1 MVQAKDGGEAIL
13 EAFRNLDIDYI
24 ISSPGSEWAPVWEAL
39 ARQKV
44 NEAEGPTYI
53 NCWHETLAVNMA
65 LGYTRITGK
74 LQAVL
79 LHAGVGLLQG
89 GIGIHGASL
98 GEVPMLI
105 CSGEANSYGENPELD
120 PQGQWYRNLSVVGGP
135 NRFVE
140 PFTKWSGQATSP
152 YTLYEQL
159 VRAGEMAQRIPK
171 GPTFLD
177 IPIETMIHDW
187 SPPSKIRKVPPAPK
201 VQPAADSVNQLVELL
216 AKSANP
222 LIITESA
229 GKEPAGFRNLVEL
242 AELLAIPVLERS
254 PTYSNFPKS
263 HPLPLGFSPESYL
276 NQADLVLVLVLGCRA
291 PWYPPNAGPDHATV
305 VAMGETPIKGQM
317 VYQNLL
323 ADLYVEGDLTIG
335 LHLLI
340 EGLRSNGAVNSG
352 AVKAAIKERRQRWE
366 AEHDR
371 LQERNRAA
379 EAGARTKPTID
390 PILLCAAL
398 NEVMPENAVYVEE
411 TTSHRTAILR
421 HVQWEGPHCY
431 LHPNGGLGQGLGLA
445 LGVKLAKPDQPV
457 IALMGDGGLLYN
469 PITQSFGVA
478 GEAGLPFLTVVFNKG
493 NYEAM
498 RRNHL
503 HYYPDG
509 AAASSGIY
517 HGVHIPGPDYAQ
529 LVAPFGGH
537 GERVE
542 DPSQLVPAL
551 RNALAAVNEGRIALV
566 DVVLDI

>member
-39 ARQKV
+39 ARQKI
-44 NEAEGPTYI
+44 NETEGPAYI
-53 NCWHETLAVNMA
+53 NCWHETLAVDMA

-201 VQPAADSVNQLVELL
+201 VQPAADSVGRLVELL
-216 AKSANP
+216 ANSANP

-229 GKEPAGFRNLVEL
+229 GREPAGFQNLVEL
-242 AELLAIPVLERS
+242 AELLAIPVVESS

-263 HPLPLGFSPESYL
+263 HPLHLGFSPEPYL
-276 NQADLVLVLVLGCRA
+276 NQADLVLVLGSRA
-291 PWYPPNAGPDHATV
+291 PWYPPSAGPHQATV
-305 VAMGETPIKGQM
+305 VAMDETPIKGQM

-323 ADLYVEGDLTIG
+323 ADLYVEGDLTLGIG
-335 LHLLI
+335 LLI
-340 EGLRSNGAVNSG
+340 EGLRSHDAVQSE
-352 AVKAAIKERRQRWE
+352 AIKAAVRERGQRWE

-379 EAGARTKPTID
+379 ETGARTKHTID

-398 NEVMPENAVYVEE
+398 SEVMPENAIYVEE

-421 HVQWEGPHCY
+421 HVQWEKPHSY

-478 GEAGLPFLTVVFNKG
+478 GEAGLPFLTVVFNNG

-503 HYYPDG
+503 HYYPEG

-551 RNALAAVNEGRIALV
+551 RKALAAVNEGRIALV
-566 DVVLDI
+566 DVILDI

>member
-1 MVQAKDGGEAIL
+1 M
-13 EAFRNLDIDYI
+13 
-24 ISSPGSEWAPVWEAL
+24 
-39 ARQKV
+39 
-44 NEAEGPTYI
+44 
-53 NCWHETLAVNMA
+53 
-65 LGYTRITGK
+65 
-74 LQAVL
+74 
-79 LHAGVGLLQG
+79 
-89 GIGIHGASL
+89 
-98 GEVPMLI
+98 
-105 CSGEANSYGENPELD
+105 
-120 PQGQWYRNLSVVGGP
+120 
-135 NRFVE
+135 E

-242 AELLAIPVLERS
+242 AELLAIPVVESS

-263 HPLPLGFSPESYL
+263 HPLHLGFSPEPYL
-276 NQADLVLVLVLGCRA
+276 NQADLVLVLGSQA
-291 PWYPPNAGPDHATV
+291 PWYPPSAGPDQATV

-323 ADLYVEGDLTIG
+323 ADHYVEGDLTIG
-335 LHLLI
+335 LELLI
-340 EGLRSNGAVNSG
+340 EGLRSND
-352 AVKAAIKERRQRWE
+352 AVKSEAVETAIRERQQRWE

-379 EAGARTKPTID
+379 EAGTRTKQTID

-421 HVQWEGPHCY
+421 HVKWEGPHSY

-478 GEAGLPFLTVVFNKG
+478 GEAGLPFLTVVFNNG

-503 HYYPDG
+503 HYYPEG
-509 AAASSGIY
+509 YAASSGIF

-542 DPSQLVPAL
+542 EPSQLVPAL

>member
-39 ARQKV
+39 ARQKI
-44 NEAEGPTYI
+44 NETEGPAYI
-53 NCWHETLAVNMA
+53 NCWHETLAVDMA

-201 VQPAADSVNQLVELL
+201 VQPAADSVGRLVELL

-229 GKEPAGFRNLVEL
+229 GREPAGFQNLVEL
-242 AELLAIPVLERS
+242 AELLAIPVVESS
-254 PTYSNFPKS
+254 PTYSNFRKATPCTWDS
-263 HPLPLGFSPESYL
+263 APSPILTRQTWFWYWAAGLPGIHP
-276 NQADLVLVLVLGCRA
+276 V
-291 PWYPPNAGPDHATV
+291 PDRTKPRWWLW
-305 VAMGETPIKGQM
+305 TRPPIKGQM

-323 ADLYVEGDLTIG
+323 ADLYVEGDLTLGIG
-335 LHLLI
+335 LLI
-340 EGLRSNGAVNSG
+340 EGLRSHDAVQSE
-352 AVKAAIKERRQRWE
+352 AIKAAVRERGQRWE

-379 EAGARTKPTID
+379 ETGARTKHTID

-398 NEVMPENAVYVEE
+398 SEVMPENAIYVEE

-421 HVQWEGPHCY
+421 HVQWE
-431 LHPNGGLGQGLGLA
+431 
-445 LGVKLAKPDQPV
+445 KPPQ
-457 IALMGDGGLLYN
+457 
-469 PITQSFGVA
+469 
-478 GEAGLPFLTVVFNKG
+478 LP
-493 NYEAM
+493 
-498 RRNHL
+498 
-503 HYYPDG
+503 
-509 AAASSGIY
+509 
-517 HGVHIPGPDYAQ
+517 
-529 LVAPFGGH
+529 AP
-537 GERVE
+537 
-542 DPSQLVPAL
+542 
-551 RNALAAVNEGRIALV
+551 
-566 DVVLDI
+566 

>member
-222 LIITESA
+222 LVITESA

-242 AELLAIPVLERS
+242 AELLAIPVLESS

-263 HPLPLGFSPESYL
+263 HPLHLGFSPESYL
-276 NQADLVLVLVLGCRA
+276 NQADLVLVLGCRA

-421 HVQWEGPHCY
+421 HVQWDGPHCY

-478 GEAGLPFLTVVFNKG
+478 GEAGLPFLTVVFNNG

>member
-1 MVQAKDGGEAIL
+1 MEQAKDGGEAIL

-39 ARQKV
+39 ARQKI
-44 NEAEGPTYI
+44 NETEGPTYI

-171 GPTFLD
+171 GPTYLD
-177 IPIETMIHDW
+177 IPIETMIHNW
-187 SPPSKIRKVPPAPK
+187 SPPSKIRKVPAAPK
-201 VQPAADSVNQLVELL
+201 VQPSADSVSQLVELL

-242 AELLAIPVLERS
+242 AELLAIPVVES
-254 PTYSNFPKS
+254 APTYSNFPKS
-263 HPLPLGFSPESYL
+263 HPLHLGFNPGPYL
-276 NQADLVLVLVLGCRA
+276 NQADLVLVLGSRA
-291 PWYPPNAGPDHATV
+291 PWYPPNAGPDKATV
-305 VAMGETPIKGQM
+305 VAMGETPIKGHM

-335 LHLLI
+335 LGLLI
-340 EGLRSNGAVNSG
+340 EGLRSNGAVKSE
-352 AVKAAIKERRQRWE
+352 AVKERGQRWE

-379 EAGARTKPTID
+379 EAGARTKQTID

-411 TTSHRTAILR
+411 TTSHRTTILR
-421 HVQWEGPHCY
+421 HVQWEEPHSY

-469 PITQSFGVA
+469 PVTQSFGVA
-478 GEAGLPFLTVVFNKG
+478 GEAGLPFLTVVFNNG

-498 RRNHL
+498 RSNHL
-503 HYYPDG
+503 HYYPEGD
-509 AAASSGIY
+509 AASSGIF
-517 HGVHIPGPDYAQ
+517 HGVHIPGPDYAK

-537 GERVE
+537 GERVD
-542 DPSQLVPAL
+542 DPTQLVPAL
-551 RNALAAVNEGRIALV
+551 RNALAAVNDGRIALV